1 MNGYVGPSFTTVN
14 LNGNFNGWCGS
25 CATMLDPD
33 QDSIYELDL
42 DLPLSTVEYKF
53 TLDGWTQQ
61 ESLLPGSPC
70 TMTTGQYTN
79 RFHNVTG
86 NDTLDAVCWQSCS
99 PCAAGPSS
107 GRVLFR
113 VDMSNYSGPT
123 FSNVHLN
130 GTFNNWCGA
139 CAPMSDANLDSIY
152 ELEITLPLD
161 TVEYKFTLD
170 GWNISESLSAGL
182 PCTQTTSTFTNRA
195 YIVTGNDSLDAVCWE
210 SCSPCFPVGVV
221 NESMPS
227 MTVKAYPNPVQ
238 DLLHLDIPI
247 NTALNKPGS
256 LRWLD
261 VQGRDVQNLIFS
273 TGQNNTY
280 RVDALNAGLYTVHVR
295 TTQGVQVVRFLK
307 K

>member
-1 MNGYVGPSFTTVN
+1 
-14 LNGNFNGWCGS
+14 
-25 CATMLDPD
+25 
-33 QDSIYELDL
+33 
-42 DLPLSTVEYKF
+42 
-53 TLDGWTQQ
+53 
-61 ESLLPGSPC
+61 
-70 TMTTGQYTN
+70 
-79 RFHNVTG
+79 
-86 NDTLDAVCWQSCS
+86 
-99 PCAAGPSS
+99 
-107 GRVLFR
+107 
-113 VDMSNYSGPT
+113 
-123 FSNVHLN
+123 
-130 GTFNNWCGA
+130 
-139 CAPMSDANLDSIY
+139 MSDANLDSIY

-227 MTVKAYPNPVQ
+227 MRVKAYPNPVQ